1 VSQRNRTVSAP
12 ELMGL
17 TVRSAS
23 RLYLSLPF
31 ILSDELE
38 FASCADSISSVGT
51 EVWDERPERK
61 SGPLWTRRPLKL
73 ARETLLPHLANG
85 LNPDQGQSHA
95 RPHPAT
101 ALLWHLSPAA
111 LQLLRADSNNAR
123 WEVVAGKGA
132 EPIPIKLEAAHLSL
146 YRARSAVLTFEVS
159 VLVTEAT
166 SWFAALNALRNAGRS
181 DVVLTI
187 TPDGK
192 RERGQGPLL
201 PSGTTPTSTEIREL
215 VGRLLDLS
223 IHPRLPRPR
232 ASDGNQPEAR
242 WWSEI
247 YLPGQLVPFPCLFV
261 DGVGGDRDRV
271 LQLAHRIRFGFGPQQ
286 AIDAGRPLL
295 DRSPAEVWD
304 YERGALFIAAV
315 DGAGFLACD
324 APDHEFW
331 RSTLPNHLREQYHV
345 GFTIALAQRAALM
358 NMSRLVA
365 REWPAEGDHSRSSDH
380 VEQRWVFARLL
391 AYLQE
396 YTARLEFDQAFHTEH
411 HQNAYDRWRR
421 ALAVA
426 SLYREVHDEVEAMQ
440 DFLSAE
446 SESESEHRQRRFEIL
461 IFLLTFIV
469 LPAQLP
475 LALFAARLG
484 EWPGIRDWPAWAE
497 ELGTAL
503 YAVML
508 LGIGAYVFLAS
519 RRLGRFWKGRRTVGK
534 SNQS

>member
-1 VSQRNRTVSAP
+1 
-12 ELMGL
+12 MGL
-17 TVRSAS
+17 TVRPVS
-23 RLYLSLPF
+23 RLYLSFPF
-31 ILSDELE
+31 ILSDALE
-38 FASCADSISSVGT
+38 FASCAGAISSVGT

-61 SGPLWTRRPLKL
+61 ASPLWAPRPLKL

-85 LNPDQGQSHA
+85 LNPDQPQSQT
-95 RPHPAT
+95 RRQPAT
-101 ALLWHLSPAA
+101 ALLWQLSPAA
-111 LQLLRADSNNAR
+111 LQLLRADSNNSR

-146 YRARSAVLTFEVS
+146 FRARSAVLTFEVS
-159 VLVTEAT
+159 VLATEAT

-192 RERGQGPLL
+192 RERGQGPLVQ
-201 PSGTTPTSTEIREL
+201 SGTTPTSNEIREL
-215 VGRLLDLS
+215 VRRLLDLS
-223 IHPRLPRPR
+223 VHPSQLSPGMN
-232 ASDGNQPEAR
+232 DGLQPEAR
-242 WWSEI
+242 WWSGI
-247 YLPGQLVPFPCLFV
+247 YLPGQLVPFTCLFV
-261 DGVGGDRDRV
+261 DGVGGDRDRE
-271 LQLAHRIRFGFGPQQ
+271 LELAHRIRFGFGPKQ
-286 AIDAGRPLL
+286 AIEVGRPLL
-295 DRSPAEVWD
+295 DRTLADVWD

-331 RSTLPNHLREQYHV
+331 RSTMPNHLREQYHI

-365 REWPAEGDHSRSSDH
+365 REWPADGDDSAPADH
-380 VEQRWVFARLL
+380 GEQRRVFTRLL
-391 AYLQE
+391 SYLQE
-396 YTARLEFDQAFHTEH
+396 YTARLEFAQAFHTEH
-411 HQNAYDRWRR
+411 HQSAYHRWRS
-421 ALAVA
+421 ALGVA
-426 SLYREVHDEVEAMQ
+426 GLYKEVHDEVESMQ

-446 SESESEHRQRRFEIL
+446 SEAQNDHRQRRFELL

-475 LALFAARLG
+475 LALFAARVG
-484 EWPGIRDWPAWAE
+484 EWPGIKDWPAWAE

-503 YAVML
+503 YATML
-508 LGIGAYVFLAS
+508 LGIGVYVFVAS
-519 RRLGRFWKGRRTVGK
+519 SRLRRLLKGRRAVGK